1 MSDTKIGC
9 ADFTGRVVSG
19 LVPEGEPGS
28 VILRQLYPGEP
39 VDIGIIDQIEPVA
52 AQLTIYPK
60 HRNAWTGTDRTALT
74 QFFADRYRDRRR
86 LATLLDCAEVLEE
99 AAHVR

>member
-19 LVPEGEPGS
+19 IVPEGEPGS

-39 VDIGIIDQIEPVA
+39 VDIGIVDQIEPVA
-52 AQLTIYPK
+52 AQLTIYPT
-60 HRNAWTGTDRTALT
+60 HRKAWTETDRVALR

-99 AAHVR
+99 AAHAR